1 MDTTKTLQELQNEL
15 KNLRPAVEVVDK
27 ATGFAILA
35 NQKFEAIDK
44 LATEALKKVQTD
56 LEATTVK
63 VVERVDGCA
72 TTCESAVEAT
82 AGAASGAI
90 NQTARTAQGAI
101 SDIHE
106 QASGTLQTIEGKHLA
121 HLEQTR
127 TELDEFVKKAEENL
141 NETLKNLKEVVETE
155 IVEYRHLVEAAG
167 AIIKKID
174 DINFPERL
182 DKIDNN
188 ISAINLGIQ
197 NLQNRLGD
205 LSRDVSDG
213 FKESHKKMDGL
224 AEKMSNE
231 FSEVKG
237 QAEFYGA
244 QQSQHAF
251 WIKMMIGIN
260 LSLGLGMLLAI
271 LTR

>member
-15 KNLRPAVEVVDK
+15 EKLIPAVEVVDK

-35 NQKFEAIDK
+35 NQKFDAIDK
-44 LATEALKKVQTD
+44 LATQSLEEVKED
-56 LEATTVK
+56 LEATTK
-63 VVERVDGCA
+63 QIRKEH
-72 TTCESAVEAT
+72 
-82 AGAASGAI
+82 I
-90 NQTARTAQGAI
+90 
-101 SDIHE
+101 
-106 QASGTLQTIEGKHLA
+106 
-121 HLEQTR
+121 
-127 TELDEFVKKAEENL
+127 EFVTKAEKSL
-141 NETLKNLKEVVETE
+141 LETLKNLKTVVETE
-155 IVEYRHLVEAAG
+155 IVEYRHLVEAAS
-167 AIIKKID
+167 ALIKKID

-205 LSRDVSDG
+205 LSRDVNDG

-231 FSEVKG
+231 FTEVKG
-237 QAEFYGA
+237 RAEFYGA

>member
-15 KNLRPAVEVVDK
+15 KNLRPAVEVVDI
-27 ATGFAILA
+27 ATNFVKVA
-35 NQKFEAIDK
+35 NSNFDEIQK
-44 LATEALKKVQTD
+44 LATESLKKAKEG
-56 LEATTVK
+56 LEETTKLVT
-63 VVERVDGCA
+63 ERVDECA
-72 TTCESAVEAT
+72 TTCEDAV
-82 AGAASGAI
+82 S
-90 NQTARTAQGAI
+90 QTADTAKGAI
-101 SDIHE
+101 SAIHQ
-106 QASGTLQTIEGKHLA
+106 QASGTLQTIEGEHIA
-121 HLEQTR
+121 HLKQTR
-127 TELDEFVKKAEENL
+127 AELAEFVKKAEKDL

-155 IVEYRHLVEAAG
+155 IVEYRHLVESASAL
-167 AIIKKID
+167 IKKID

-188 ISAINLGIQ
+188 ISTINLGIQ

-213 FKESHKKMDGL
+213 FKDSHKKMDGL

-244 QQSQHAF
+244 QQSQNAF
-251 WIKMMIGIN
+251 WIKVMIGIN